1 MTERLIQ
8 YFLFSTAAFSMMNAS
23 ILKYSDFE
31 TIIYIEKSLIG
42 YEEVL
47 FMPPERH
54 NETAMGKYR
63 HSMIMNELMS

>member
-1 MTERLIQ
+1 MI
-8 YFLFSTAAFSMMNAS
+8 NAS
-23 ILKYSDFE
+23 ILKYPDFE